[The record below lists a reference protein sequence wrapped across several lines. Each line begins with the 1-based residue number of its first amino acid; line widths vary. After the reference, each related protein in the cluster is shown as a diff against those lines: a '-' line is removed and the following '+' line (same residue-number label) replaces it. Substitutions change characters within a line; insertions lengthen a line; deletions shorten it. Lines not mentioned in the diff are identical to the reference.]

1 VRRETLTQSINQS
14 IASLRR
20 LLSPCRW
27 S

>member
-1 VRRETLTQSINQS
+1 
-14 IASLRR
+14 LRR